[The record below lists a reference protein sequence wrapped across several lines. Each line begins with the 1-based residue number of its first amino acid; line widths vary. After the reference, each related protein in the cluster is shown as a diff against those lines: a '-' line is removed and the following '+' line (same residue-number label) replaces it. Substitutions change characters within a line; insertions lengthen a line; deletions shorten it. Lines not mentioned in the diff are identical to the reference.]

1 MSMKNRLVRVTFPII
16 VLIGIYFLGP
26 QPESPRFSDLFPRV
40 PMGADSLEAYV
51 KNHEARHRLKPENE
65 ARIMWHDSA
74 HTSTEYAVVYL
85 HGFSASREEGNAV
98 HRRFASN
105 FGCNLYL
112 ARLADHGVDT
122 TDALYYFTADR
133 AWESAKQAL
142 AIGTRLGDK
151 VILMST
157 STGGTLALMLAAHF
171 PEKVHALINLSPN
184 IAINDP
190 AAFILNEPWGLQIA
204 RMVVGGK
211 SRDAGGDPEDAKYW
225 NQVYRVEALVQ
236 LQELLESSMTS
247 ETFQQVRQPSLTL
260 YYYKSEEEQDP
271 QVRVDAMLEMHDAL
285 ATPDSLKVATAMPL
299 AGAHVLG
306 SSMTSA
312 DVEGVYRQIEKF
324 AVRRLEMSPETPGAS
339 MQAVAPAR

>member
-1 MSMKNRLVRVTFPII
+1 MKSRLVRITFPLL
-16 VLIGIYFLGP
+16 VLIAIYFLGP
-26 QPESPRFSDLFPRV
+26 RPQSPGFNGAFPVV
-40 PMGADSLEAYV
+40 PANPDSLEAYV
-51 KNHEARHRLKPENE
+51 AGQESRHNLKPEND
-65 ARIMWHDSA
+65 ARIVWYDSA
-74 HTSTEYAVVYL
+74 QTRTDYAVVYL

-98 HRRFASN
+98 HRRFASA

-112 ARLADHGVDT
+112 ARLSDHGVDT

-157 STGGTLALMLAAHF
+157 STGGTLALMLAAQY
-171 PEKVHALINLSPN
+171 PDKVHSLINLSPN

-204 RMVVGGK
+204 RLVVGGDL
-211 SRDAGGDPEDAKYW
+211 REAGGDSVEARYW

-236 LQELLESSMTS
+236 LEELLESSMTI
-247 ETFQQVRQPSLTL
+247 ETFRQVTQPSLTL
-260 YYYKSEEEQDP
+260 YYYKNEDEQDP
-271 QVRVDAMLEMHDAL
+271 QVRVDAMLEMHEAL

-306 SSMTSA
+306 SSLTSA
-312 DVEGVYRQIEKF
+312 DAEGVYRQIEKF
-324 AVRRLEMSPETPGAS
+324 AVERLGMNSETPVTLTRATT
-339 MQAVAPAR
+339 PAK